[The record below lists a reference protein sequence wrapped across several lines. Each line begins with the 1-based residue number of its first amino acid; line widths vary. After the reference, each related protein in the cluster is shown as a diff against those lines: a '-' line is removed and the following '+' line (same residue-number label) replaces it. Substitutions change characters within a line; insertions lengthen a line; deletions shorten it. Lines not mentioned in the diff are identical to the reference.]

1 MDVWENTTGSDGGVS
16 HESSEFFVVSD
27 SELDVS
33 WDDSASSVV
42 SGGITSE
49 FENFSSEV
57 FKNSSEVDWGSS
69 TNSFGV
75 SSLSEMSVNS
85 TNWELKSSSG
95 SS

>member
-1 MDVWENTTGSDGGVS
+1 MDVWKDSTGGDSGVS
-16 HESSEFFVVSD
+16 HKSGQFLVISD
-27 SELDVS
+27 GQLNMSR
-33 WDDSASSVV
+33 DDSASSVV
-42 SGGITSE
+42 SGSIAGK
-49 FENFSSEV
+49 FKNFSGKV
-57 FKNSSEVDWGSS
+57 FKDSSEVDWGSS